1 VPGIGG
7 VALIVFALQHQHF
20 WMFFYMRDEWV
31 DLQCAELPSEVDVLR
46 RGDLLITEED
56 HLVLD

>member
-1 VPGIGG
+1 
-7 VALIVFALQHQHF
+7 
-20 WMFFYMRDEWV
+20 MRDEWV